1 MQERQPRA
9 RRQVLNNV
17 ALGYVAAVAVVVGM
31 VCWFANAE
39 LALAN
44 QAVPPAIGS
53 PGMITHVLR
62 SEVQP
67 TRVIVI
73 DPELRVMAV
82 YEIGREKAEIEFLS
96 SRNFSYDMQM
106 LGYNS
111 VEPTPESIK
120 KMLETQ

>member
-9 RRQVLNNV
+9 RRQVLDNV
-17 ALGYVAAVAVVVGM
+17 ALGYVAAVAVVAGI

-44 QAVPPAIGS
+44 QAVPPAIGAS
-53 PGMITHVLR
+53 GMITHVLR

-106 LGYNS
+106 LGHNS

-120 KMLETQ
+120 KMLENQ